1 MPLTRIA
8 TTPWLV
14 ALLALVGVSAC
25 NEHPLTLVADSVIA
39 EVNETSEPL
48 STNAVDIL
56 WLVDSSG
63 SMEEEQAELGA
74 RFDEFIQTL
83 SDLDADFHMA
93 VVTADISDAQR
104 AGRFNRA
111 PGRVKSLN
119 CNEVPEN
126 LRYCDG
132 LDLPQPFLRRADY
145 GELGQAL
152 DVTRLAS
159 DFRCIGSTGS
169 CGIGFEQGLSS
180 VERAL
185 SPELRSGF
193 NEGFLRDD
201 AFLLVIVLSDEDD
214 CSNGDA
220 FNLTRD
226 VDCYAAERRADLIS
240 VPSVYET
247 LVALKTPS
255 EAAAPGLTAE
265 ERQRE
270 GERRLLIAGIIGADD
285 GRDPLPLAE
294 VTCDN
299 CWPQFS
305 CIESIGGQ
313 QNAVEAVDGERYR
326 ELIELAGSRGVEESI
341 CQGSFAAALDRIGD
355 ILRENLDLQ
364 CLVRQPRTCDTA
376 ADCAPGVDCV
386 NPGDVTVG
394 EKYCADFEIRLTVQR
409 NESVP
414 FEDQVGPGPAGADTV
429 AEGAAFTVDYDA
441 VQSCANGVAFAFEPG
456 SRPPS
461 GARYRASYPVEVQV
475 RDAIDGAET
484 GGELVP

>member
-1 MPLTRIA
+1 MPLTRTA
-8 TTPWLV
+8 RTSSLV
-14 ALLALVGVSAC
+14 ALSSVLGLLGC
-25 NEHPLTLVADSVIA
+25 NEHPLTLVSDSIIA

-74 RFDEFIQTL
+74 RFDEFIETL

-93 VVTADISDAQR
+93 VVTTDISDAQR

-111 PGRVKSLN
+111 PGRIKSLN
-119 CNEVPEN
+119 CEEVPST
-126 LRYCDG
+126 LQYCDG
-132 LDLPQPFLRRADY
+132 LDLPQPFLRRTDY
-145 GELGQAL
+145 GALGQAL
-152 DVTRLAS
+152 DITRLAS

-169 CGIGFEQGLSS
+169 CGNGFEQGLSS
-180 VERAL
+180 LERAL
-185 SPELRSGF
+185 SPELLSGF
-193 NEGFLRDD
+193 NEGFVRDD

-214 CSNGDA
+214 CSNGDS

-226 VDCYAAERRADLIS
+226 LDCYAAERRNDLIPVS
-240 VPSVYET
+240 SVYEA
-247 LVALKTPS
+247 LVGLKTPT
-255 EAAAPGLTAE
+255 ETAAPGLTAE
-265 ERQRE
+265 ERRRE

-285 GRDPLPLAE
+285 GREALPLAE
-294 VTCDN
+294 IACQN

-313 QNAVEAVDGERYR
+313 ANAVEAVDGERYR
-326 ELIELAGSRGVEESI
+326 ELIDLAGSRGVEESI

-386 NPGDVTVG
+386 NPGDVTIG
-394 EKYCADFEIRLTVQR
+394 EKYCADFEVRLAVQR

-414 FEDQVGPGPAGADTV
+414 FEDQIGPGPAGADSP
-429 AEGAAFTVDYDA
+429 ADGAAFTVDYDA

-456 SRPPS
+456 NRPPS

-475 RDAIDGAET
+475 RDAIDTNG
-484 GGELVP
+484 GGELSPP